1 MDEVCYILTRDDF
14 WRLQLY
20 TSLRRLRRTMG
31 IRLLFLGALVVCFFL
46 FLNQL
51 YAGNVLFSLLFMG
64 FSFLLILICL
74 LLLFGV
80 FLLLM
85 WFTISRSQGLLE
97 KRGLNILTISEQGIQ
112 HRNEIH
118 TTTSSWRA
126 YRAIEEDR
134 HNIYFVQDHPG
145 HLFVTLLIPR
155 RAFDNPSQAQHFIAH
170 ARSYWQKH
178 VGQVDARRA

>member
-20 TSLRRLRRTMG
+20 AFSRRLRRTMG
-31 IRLLFLGALVVCFFL
+31 IRLLFLGVLFACFFL
-46 FLNQL
+46 FLNQF

-64 FSFLLILICL
+64 FTLLLILICL

-85 WFTISRSQGLLE
+85 WFTMSRSPGLLE
-97 KRGLNILTISEQGIQ
+97 KRGLNILTISEQGVE

-118 TTTSSWRA
+118 STTSSWRA
-126 YRAIEEDR
+126 YKAIEEDR
-134 HNIYFVQDHPG
+134 HNIYFVQDQVG
-145 HLFVTLLIPR
+145 SVFVTLLIPR
-155 RAFDNPSQAQHFIAH
+155 RAFESPLQAQHFVAH
-170 ARSYWQKH
+170 ARSYWQKQI
-178 VGQVDARRA
+178 GQVAARRA